1 MEGKLLKE
9 EAYVEKGAVTLEGI
23 GGEQIPLEQAD
34 LVIMNPPFTRQERLP
49 KEYKSALMKRLKG
62 YEDCLHGQL
71 GLYGYFILLAD
82 KFTKE
87 NGRIALVLPATILRV
102 KSAQGIRKLLTEK
115 YQIEHIITAWER
127 AAFSEG
133 AQFREILLIAKKNQ
147 PSNKSKCCVTLL
159 KNLPHSIEDAIK
171 ITENIRSLSE
181 RFNANEVYA
190 DDKMSSRIITQ
201 GELKRNLKN
210 MYVLIATSDLKLV
223 NMLEEISQKNPQKL
237 ISFSSFMKQNN
248 CQMVRFDYD
257 PPFHGTII
265 VQPIRAIKKVDG
277 WTVKETKEK
286 ALIAQNRFTN
296 EEISIPIN
304 VLARGLRR
312 ASRTDKINITNDLD
326 YILISDFDNS
336 RRIIK
341 DVNILK
347 EWKDYVRPRLAN
359 VLLSRRLDISAVG
372 TREIAFYSSKPMVG
386 AHMWSIKG
394 TNEENARLLTLWLNS
409 TPNLLSM
416 LIYRTETRGA
426 WMVIHSYAI
435 GTYSVL
441 NPEKLTEDERKIL
454 LNTFEK
460 VQDVSFPSVLEQL
473 RGRFWARVEIDKA
486 ILKVLGF
493 NETETNQLLD
503 YLYLALT
510 KEIEQLK
517 TLMQG

>member
-1 MEGKLLKE
+1 M
-9 EAYVEKGAVTLEGI
+9 EKGAVTLEGI
-23 GGEQIPLEQAD
+23 GGEQIPLEKAD
-34 LVIMNPPFTRQERLP
+34 IVIMNPPFTRQERLP
-49 KEYKSALMKRLKG
+49 KEYKDALMKRLKG
-62 YEDCLHGQL
+62 YENYLHGQL

-115 YQIEHIITAWER
+115 YKIEHIITAWER

-147 PSNKSKCCVTLL
+147 ISNESKCCITLL
-159 KNLPHSIEDAIK
+159 KKLPHSIEDSIK

-181 RFNANEVYA
+181 RLNVNEFYANDE
-190 DDKMSSRIITQ
+190 MNSRIITQ
-201 GELKRNLKN
+201 AELKRNLKN
-210 MYVLIATSDLKLV
+210 MYILIATSDLKLV
-223 NMLEEISQKNPQKL
+223 DMLEKISQKSPQKL
-237 ISFSSFMKQNN
+237 ISFASFIKQHNY
-248 CQMVRFDYD
+248 QMVRFDYD

-265 VQPIRAIKKVDG
+265 VQPVRAIKKVDE
-277 WTVKETKEK
+277 WVVKEADEK
-286 ALIAQNRFTN
+286 VLIAQNRFTN

-326 YILISDFDNS
+326 YILISDFDNAQ
-336 RRIIK
+336 RIIE

-347 EWKDYVRPRLAN
+347 EWKDYVRQRLAN

-372 TREIAFYSSKPMVG
+372 TKAIAFYSSIPMVG
-386 AHMWSIKG
+386 AHMWSIKA
-394 TNEENARLLTLWLNS
+394 TNEEHAKLLTLWLNS
-409 TPNLLSM
+409 TPHLLSM
-416 LIYRTETRGA
+416 LLYRTETRGA
-426 WMVIHSYAI
+426 WMVIHSYAM
-435 GTYSVL
+435 GTYLIL

-454 LNTFEK
+454 LDTFEK
-460 VQDVSFPSVLEQL
+460 IQDVSFPCVLEQL
-473 RGRFWARVEIDKA
+473 RGRFWARVEIDRA

-493 NETETNQLLD
+493 NEQETNQILD
-503 YLYLALT
+503 YLYPALT